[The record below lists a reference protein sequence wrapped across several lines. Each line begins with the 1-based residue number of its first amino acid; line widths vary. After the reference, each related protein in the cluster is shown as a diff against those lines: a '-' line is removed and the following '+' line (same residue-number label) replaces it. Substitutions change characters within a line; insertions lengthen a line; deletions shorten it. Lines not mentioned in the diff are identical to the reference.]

1 MRSNWFTSLFGK
13 SRIQELEEQ
22 VDDLEKEVIDL
33 RLKLHEKQEHIDKTN
48 AYWKKKMHQ
57 NSKKDKL

>member
-1 MRSNWFTSLFGK
+1 MSNWFTSLFGK
-13 SRIQELEEQ
+13 SKIVE
-22 VDDLEKEVIDL
+22 LEKEIADL
-33 RLKLHEKQEHIDKTN
+33 KIKLQEKQEHIDKTN

>member
-1 MRSNWFTSLFGK
+1 MINWLTSLFCK
-13 SRIQELEEQ
+13 NRINE
-22 VDDLEKEVIDL
+22 LEKEVKDL
-33 RLKLHEKQEHIDKTN
+33 KVKLEEKQEHIDKTN